1 MGYTINF
8 PPPTFIS
15 HTLHPHNM
23 AGQEVT
29 WAQSLPNLPAEEN
42 PPPSV
47 RIHKPIEWG
56 IPELGVKQYRDM
68 VEKMIWGVSPP
79 DTIDIE
85 IRHVNYLPCIT
96 PMLISNVYLKELPRR
111 TQRSGTLLREEAGKP
126 PI

>member
-29 WAQSLPNLPAEEN
+29 WAQSLPNLPTEEN

-68 VEKMIWGVSPP
+68 VEKMIWGVSPL

-111 TQRSGTLLREEAGKP
+111 T
-126 PI
+126 